1 MSDLAPSGDTTVRIE
16 DLTLDIPVEDDVN
29 HILRGIDLTF
39 GSGEIQGLA
48 GESGSGKTMTGLA
61 MIGLEPPNAR
71 LSGQIWLNDL
81 DLAQVKGRALNAIR
95 GRRVG
100 TVFQDPSTSLHPQL
114 TVGSQ
119 LTDHVRHHLKVSKAE
134 ARQRAVAALDRVG
147 VPHPSGALA
156 RYPHE
161 FSGGQRQRVAIALA
175 CSPEVLIADEP
186 TTALDV
192 TVQAGVLRLIR
203 SLVDDLGL
211 AVLFITHDLGV
222 MSAVADRVA
231 VMRQGQI
238 VEHGPRAEILTRP
251 QHPYTQALL
260 AALPGARGGLNS
272 KADLA
277 RLSETTDPDRL
288 NGTTAPATTAPSRL
302 SEPAASAPTDL
313 DQLNGTTTPTMTTP
327 TQQSEPADPSPTGL
341 DQTGG
346 GDV

>member
-1 MSDLAPSGDTTVRIE
+1 MSELAPSGDTTVRIE
-16 DLTLDIPVEDDVN
+16 QLTLDIPVEDDVN

-81 DLAQVKGRALNAIR
+81 DLAQLRGRTLNAIR

-147 VPHPSGALA
+147 VPEPSRALS

-161 FSGGQRQRVAIALA
+161 FSGGQRQRVAIAIALA

-238 VEHGPRAEILTRP
+238 VEHGPRAEIMTRP

-272 KADLA
+272 RADLA
-277 RLSETTDPDRL
+277 RLSETTDPDRRS
-288 NGTTAPATTAPSRL
+288 GPTAPATTTPTQL
-302 SEPAASAPTDL
+302 SEPAGPAPTD
-313 DQLNGTTTPTMTTP
+313 
-327 TQQSEPADPSPTGL
+327 L

-346 GDV
+346 GDA

>member
-1 MSDLAPSGDTTVRIE
+1 MSDTTPRSGTTVRIE
-16 DLTLDIPVEDDVN
+16 GLTLDIPSEDGVN
-29 HILRGIDLTF
+29 HILRGIDLSF
-39 GSGEIQGLA
+39 SAGEIQGLA

-61 MIGLEPPNAR
+61 MIGLEPPTAR
-71 LSGQIWLNDL
+71 ITGQIWLDDV
-81 DLAQVKGRALNAIR
+81 DLAQLKGGALNAIR

-119 LTDHVRHHLKVSKAE
+119 LTDHVRHHLKVSRAE
-134 ARQRAVAALDRVG
+134 ARERAVAALDRVG
-147 VPHPSGALA
+147 VPQPAAALT

-161 FSGGQRQRVAIALA
+161 FSGGQRQRVAIAIALA
-175 CSPEVLIADEP
+175 CAPEVLIADEP

-238 VEHGPRAEILTRP
+238 VDHGPRSEVLTRP

-272 KADLA
+272 RDDLA
-277 RLSETTDPDRL
+277 RLGSFSP
-288 NGTTAPATTAPSRL
+288 
-302 SEPAASAPTDL
+302 APT
-313 DQLNGTTTPTMTTP
+313 
-327 TQQSEPADPSPTGL
+327 
-341 DQTGG
+341 TGG
-346 GDV
+346 ADV